1 MSPELEA
8 ALIRFLNDPVIS
20 VSVAPAEELARL
32 REELAAL
39 KFELRSVT
47 SKYGAATYE
56 LMEAQDR
63 LRAAGMDIK
72 KRR

>member
-20 VSVAPAEELARL
+20 VSVAPAEEIAKL
-32 REELAAL
+32 REEIAAL
-39 KFELRSVT
+39 KFELRTVT
-47 SKYGAATYE
+47 SKYGAASYE
-56 LMEAQDR
+56 LMDAQDR
-63 LRAAGMDIK
+63 LRAAGIDIK

>member
-1 MSPELEA
+1 MRSELEA

-39 KFELRSVT
+39 KFELRNVT
-47 SKYGAATYE
+47 SKYGAATFE
-56 LMEAQDR
+56 LMEAQER
-63 LRAAGMDIK
+63 LRDAGIDIK

>member
-1 MSPELEA
+1 MTPELEA

-20 VSVAPAEELARL
+20 VSVAPAEELRKL

-39 KFELRSVT
+39 KFELRDVT
-47 SKYGAATYE
+47 SKYGAASYE
-56 LMEAQDR
+56 LMDAQDR
-63 LRAAGMDIK
+63 LRAAGIDIK